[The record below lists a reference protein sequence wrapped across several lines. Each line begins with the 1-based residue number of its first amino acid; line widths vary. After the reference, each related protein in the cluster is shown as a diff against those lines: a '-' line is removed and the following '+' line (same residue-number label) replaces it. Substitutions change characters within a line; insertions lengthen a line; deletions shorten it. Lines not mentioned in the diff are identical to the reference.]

1 MRHSLIVSVLLLF
14 LCVPGSRAQH
24 AWQDLSTIQPGTR
37 VDVVDQHLRKQ
48 SGEFVRFSDTEIT
61 LQAEGKEIAIPR
73 EQVYR
78 VTAGQG
84 RKRNALIGMA
94 VGGGIGLGIGL
105 ATVLA
110 YHGDLEATAAVGTT
124 AFGAGVGAGIGAVVP
139 PHTTVYRTEPLK
151 EANLNRPAH
160 ND

>member
-1 MRHSLIVSVLLLF
+1 MRRSLIVLVVLLF
-14 LCVPGSRAQH
+14 LYVPGSQAQN
-24 AWQDLSTIQPGTR
+24 AWRDLSAIQPGTR

-48 SGEFVRFSDTEIT
+48 SGKFVRLSDTDIT
-61 LQAEGKEIAIPR
+61 LQTEGREIAIPR

-78 VTAGQG
+78 VTAGRG
-84 RKRNALIGMA
+84 RKRNTLIGMA

-110 YHGDLEATAAVGTT
+110 YHGDIEGTAAVGTT
-124 AFGAGVGAGIGAVVP
+124 AFGAGVGAGIGAAIP
-139 PHTTVYRTEPLK
+139 PHTTVYRSEPLK
-151 EANLNRPAH
+151 EAYLNRPSH

>member
-14 LCVPGSRAQH
+14 WCVPGSQAQH
-24 AWQDLSTIQPGTR
+24 GWQDLSTIRPGTR

-48 SGEFVRFSDTEIT
+48 SGKFVRFSDTDIT
-61 LQAEGKEIAIPR
+61 LQTEGKEIAIPR

-78 VTAGQG
+78 VTAGRG
-84 RKRNALIGMA
+84 RKRNTLIGMA

-110 YHGDLEATAAVGTT
+110 YHGDIEGIAAVGTT
-124 AFGAGVGAGIGAVVP
+124 AFGAGVGAGIGAAVP
-139 PHTTVYRTEPLK
+139 PHTTVYRSEPLK
-151 EANLNRPAH
+151 EADLNRPSH